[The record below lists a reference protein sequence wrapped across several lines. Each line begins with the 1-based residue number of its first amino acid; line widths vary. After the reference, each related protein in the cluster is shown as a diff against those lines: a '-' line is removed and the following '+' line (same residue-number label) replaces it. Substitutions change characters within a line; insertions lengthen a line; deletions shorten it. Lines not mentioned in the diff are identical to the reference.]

1 MKQGMEQG
9 EGRLSSLDGLVRERL
24 PQRDLWAG
32 IEARISPPQVAA
44 SRRSW
49 LGVYALAASISV
61 AMLAGV
67 LLREHSPVDP
77 RASGM
82 PLATEV
88 AASESAA
95 ASSTFDNHPYSNRDG
110 QPSATPTL
118 SPRTLRML
126 RSESLDN
133 APALVAER
141 AEASGL
147 LKATYSTGS
156 GHNPHSQQAILRANL
171 KLVSQAEREVRR
183 ALRIDPESASLQGLL
198 KVAEEKRAALTN
210 LLVHEPD

>member
-1 MKQGMEQG
+1 MKQGMEQD
-9 EGRLSSLDGLVRERL
+9 EGRLASLDGLARERL

-32 IEARISPPQVAA
+32 IETRIGAPQRAA
-44 SRRSW
+44 PRRSR
-49 LGVYALAASISV
+49 LAVYALAASVSV
-61 AMLAGV
+61 AVLAGV

-82 PLATEV
+82 SLPAELAAGEM
-88 AASESAA
+88 AA
-95 ASSTFDNHPYSNRDG
+95 ASGSFDNHPYSNRDG
-110 QPSATPTL
+110 QPSATAAL

-156 GHNPHSQQAILRANL
+156 GRNSHSQQAILRANL

-183 ALRIDPESASLQGLL
+183 ALRSEPESASLQGLL
-198 KVAEEKRAALTN
+198 KVAEDKRAALTS